1 MNRTEVERL
10 AGMANKLRPDWAWGS
25 LCTFIEANLKDRAYR
40 DVAVALA
47 YVACEAETKTPKRVL
62 EPGPWW
68 RATVATSAIAPVIVT
83 HCEHKLP
90 GRTCA
95 ECYPRTSAPRALP
108 TPEQREAIRAA
119 VEAGRAELA
128 RIERLNEGRP

>member
-108 TPEQREAIRAA
+108 TPEQKAAIRAA
-119 VEAGRAELA
+119 VDAGRAELA
-128 RIERLNEGRP
+128 RIEQINGARP